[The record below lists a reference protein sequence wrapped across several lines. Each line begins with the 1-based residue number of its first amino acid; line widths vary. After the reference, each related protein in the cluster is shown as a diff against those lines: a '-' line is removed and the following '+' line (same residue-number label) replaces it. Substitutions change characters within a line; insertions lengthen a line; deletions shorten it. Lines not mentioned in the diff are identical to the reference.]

1 MITDLSTEEILNSL
15 PDAVLL
21 VDSCGT
27 IRFATM
33 TLCELSG
40 FEQVELVGQPLQVL
54 IPVAHREHHEDC
66 LSAFFRE
73 PRPRSMGVAQQ
84 ISLVRRDGLE
94 VAVDIGLAAMR
105 VGAEVWAVAAIRDR
119 SAERAAQIALIDAE
133 QRIRLSFEDSMAP
146 TMFTDLDD
154 TIFAVN
160 DAFCQMT
167 GYTRDELLGHDSAL
181 FTHPDDIGI
190 TEAVHRRISRGET
203 GQTRYV
209 KRYVHKSGRT
219 IWAEVSKASARNDA
233 GEVLYYV
240 ISERDIT
247 DRVKRDLALELLSE
261 VNKLAVLVTSEEVFF
276 QQLCDVI
283 VERGGFELAWIA
295 VAKGD
300 RSDGVDVVCS
310 AGATGYLAGLT
321 FSWWG
326 AKATGQGPLGAALRS
341 GETRVTGDFAKE
353 VTFELW
359 RERAAQFSLRSSIA
373 VPFHPGRQKAVLS
386 VYSGDVFDFDDVL
399 VRGFEDIVRGAEF
412 AVDHVRSV
420 EGTKS
425 ALEQTTSVLRTLQA
439 TERARVDSEQRFR
452 FAFEDNMAPMVF
464 SDRDDRAIAVNEAFC
479 QMVGFTREELLGR
492 DSKQFTFPDDIGIT
506 EGTHVRFSAGEID
519 QVRYE
524 KRYLRKD
531 GRLIIAEVSR
541 SVARDREGAI
551 LYSLSSERDVTE
563 ERLLNERLSHQALH
577 DPLTGLAN
585 RVLFED
591 RLTQA
596 HSRLAR
602 QGGHG
607 AVLLLDLDDFK
618 GVNDTYGHLVGDQL
632 LVGVARR
639 LELVTRASDTVC
651 RLGGDEFLYLAEGL
665 TSEDEAADVATR
677 LLDVLTE
684 PFLVNGLSFEQRA
697 SVGYIV
703 CDQSTVNCGEAVQK
717 ADVALYEA
725 KYRTPGHHMRFDP
738 SMHRQAIDR
747 FSLAQE
753 LRHALQAGDV
763 KMHYQ
768 PIVDLTT
775 AMIVGF
781 EALMRWHH
789 PEQGMIPPDVFIPL
803 AEQSDL
809 IIELGALAMREAVL
823 EAAAW
828 VSPNGADVAPYIAV
842 NLSVRQMRDPGL
854 TSMIA
859 EALEFSG
866 LPPERLVVEITE
878 SVALFDERETLN
890 TLAYFDRVGIGV
902 ALDDFGTGYSSL
914 SYIAQLLPK
923 VIKVDRSFVNP
934 VQESRNSVALLE
946 AIISMGRNLNIT
958 VLAEGI
964 ETREQ
969 FHQLRDLGCQL
980 GQGYLFSAAVPAL
993 EVSGLL
999 RHGQHRWRNE
1009 QLH

>member
-1 MITDLSTEEILNSL
+1 M
-15 PDAVLL
+15 
-21 VDSCGT
+21 CQ
-27 IRFATM
+27 
-33 TLCELSG
+33 LSG
-40 FEQVELVGQPLQVL
+40 FEREELVGQPLRLLV
-54 IPVAHREHHEDC
+54 PSSHHADHADRVATYFQNPTQR
-66 LSAFFRE
+66 L
-73 PRPRSMGVAQQ
+73 MGVAQQ
-84 ISLVRRDGLE
+84 ISLVRRDGVE

-105 VGAEVWAVAAIRDR
+105 VGGEYWAVAAIRDR
-119 SAERAAQIALIDAE
+119 SVERAAQVALVEAE
-133 QRIRLSFEDSMAP
+133 QRIRLSFEDNMAP
-146 TMFTDLDD
+146 MMFTDLDD
-154 TIFAVN
+154 KIFAVN
-160 DAFCQMT
+160 EAFCLMT
-167 GYTRDELLGHDSAL
+167 GFSRDEVLGRDSTL
-181 FTHPDDIGI
+181 FTHPDDLGI
-190 TEAVHRRISRGET
+190 TEAVHRRFSQSEI

-219 IWAEVSKASARNDA
+219 IWAEVSKASARDDA
-233 GEVLYYV
+233 GEVIYYV

-261 VNKLAVLVTSEEVFF
+261 VNKLAVLATSEEVFF

-283 VERGGFELAWIA
+283 VENGGFELAWIA
-295 VAKGD
+295 VAKSD
-300 RSDGVDVVCS
+300 RSDGVDIVSS
-310 AGATGYLAGLT
+310 AGATGYLTDLT

-326 AKATGQGPLGAALRS
+326 SDTTGQGPLGAAMRS
-341 GETRVTGDFAKE
+341 GEARVTGDFAEE

-359 RERAAQFSLRSSIA
+359 RERAALYFLRSSIA
-373 VPFHPGRQKAVLS
+373 VPFHLGRQRAVLS
-386 VYSGDVFDFDDVL
+386 VYSRDVFDFDDVL
-399 VRGFEDIVRGAEF
+399 VQGFEDIVRAGEF
-412 AVDHVRSV
+412 AVDHVRTV
-420 EGTKS
+420 QGTKS
-425 ALEQTTSVLRTLQA
+425 ALEETISVLKALQT
-439 TERARVDSEQRFR
+439 TERARADSEQRFE

-464 SDRDDRAIAVNEAFC
+464 SDRDDRAIAVNDAFC
-479 QMVGFTREELLGR
+479 EMVGFTRDELLGR

-506 EGTHVRFSAGEID
+506 EGTHTRFSAGEID

-541 SVARDREGAI
+541 SVARDPEGDI

-563 ERLLNERLSHQALH
+563 ERFLNERLSHQALH
-577 DPLTGLAN
+577 DALTGLAN

-591 RLTQA
+591 RLAQA
-596 HSRLAR
+596 HSRLDR
-602 QGGHG
+602 QGGRG

-639 LELVTRASDTVC
+639 LELVTRASDTLC

-684 PFLVNGLSFEQRA
+684 PFLINGLSFEQRA
-697 SVGYIV
+697 SVGYVV
-703 CDQSTVNCGEAVQK
+703 CDQSTDSCKEAVQQ

-725 KYRTPGHHMRFDP
+725 KYRTPGHHMRFDS
-738 SMHRQAIDR
+738 SMHRQSSDR

-763 KMHYQ
+763 TMHYQ

-775 AMIVGF
+775 TAIVGF

-789 PEQGMIPPDVFIPL
+789 PEQGMIPPNVFIPL

-809 IIELGALAMREAVL
+809 IMELGALALRDAAH
-823 EAAAW
+823 EAASW
-828 VSPNGADVAPYIAV
+828 VSSGGDDVAPYIAI
-842 NLSVRQMRDPGL
+842 NLSVRQMRDPSL
-854 TSMIA
+854 ISMIE

-890 TLAYFDRVGIGV
+890 TLAYFDRVGIRV

-923 VIKVDRSFVNP
+923 IIKIDQSFVNP
-934 VQESRNSVALLE
+934 AKESRNSIALLE

-993 EVSGLL
+993 DVSGLL
-999 RHGQHRWRNE
+999 SHGQHRWRDE
-1009 QLH
+1009 RLH